1 MADQRAAGSPE
12 RAPPLVIGKRLEL
25 AVNSGRVGRRAI
37 ALLLAA
43 WLGPLLL
50 SATLTGAR
58 ALAQSWVPAPV
69 PAFCDALPF
78 SVDEQAP
85 PSECEPAAPWWVDRL
100 ERATRFTEELI
111 SAAVCLGLALA
122 VSVVVMTRRER
133 AVDPRALLAYRLG
146 VVTLVLVGGGL
157 VVAGALLLFAVAL
170 FPIRG

>member
-1 MADQRAAGSPE
+1 MH
-12 RAPPLVIGKRLEL
+12 
-25 AVNSGRVGRRAI
+25 SGRVGRRAL
-37 ALLLAA
+37 AVLLAA

-50 SATLTGAR
+50 AATLTGAR
-58 ALAQSWVPAPV
+58 ALAESWVPAPV

-85 PSECEPAAPWWVDRL
+85 PSECEPAAPPWWVDRL

-111 SAAVCLGLALA
+111 TVAVGLGLALA

-146 VVTLVLVGGGL
+146 VVTLVLVAGGL
-157 VVAGALLLFAVAL
+157 VVAGALLLLAVAS